1 MSHIDIDFPSLYL
14 VIGLLV
20 LAALA
25 VMAWRNI
32 SLAPKKGQQAAL
44 EALRFTAALLAF
56 LSLADPVRVTV
67 IEKTAHPVIL
77 VLKDTSRSMNTE
89 DVQIDAKVLSRA
101 GAAESLLSPAALKAL
116 GAKHEVIVED
126 FGSGNSRGT
135 DLASALASGLK
146 RHGSSAGGKEDL
158 RAILLISD
166 GDWNLGNDPSVTA
179 MTARTQGVPVFT
191 VPCGA
196 EKFQPDIIL
205 ERVEAP
211 GFGLVNEKI
220 QIPFR
225 VRNVSGREYR
235 GRVNLRSRQ
244 GVSLSRD
251 LVLANGESAT
261 ENFIW
266 QPGFEGRFNFT
277 LEVTG
282 IPGEFRTD
290 NNSSEFSV
298 PVRRELIRVLVVEST
313 PRWEYRFLRNALMR
327 DPGVQVSTLL
337 LHQQGM
343 KIGGGPGY
351 LGSFPSTREEL
362 SKYDVVFLGDV
373 GAGAGGLGDEQI
385 QSLRGLI
392 EKLGSGLV
400 LIPGLTGSQASLE
413 KTPLGDIMPIVYD
426 EKRPGGNA
434 YSTPSMLRLSPIGEG
449 HLLTYLADSGSN
461 TSLWKS
467 LPGFHWSAAV
477 SKAKLGSQVLAVHAS
492 DKTPLLVTR
501 PAGNGQVLFLGTDS
515 AWRWRRGV
523 EDLYHYRFWGQVVRW
538 MASRRHSSASENCR
552 LFMSPERPSQGDQVD
567 VQATLFGPG
576 GVPLTGAETQ
586 LRILPPSGAEQTQ
599 QMHESDGGWGV
610 YRTQFTPDQPGQ
622 WKVILSCPSKGITH
636 ESRIEVAGA
645 ELEKVG
651 VPARPAVMKEIARIS
666 GGEALAL
673 EGGAKS
679 LAKLAAM
686 PPPHPDELR
695 WRLLSQ
701 VWWGLLIIGIF
712 AAYWLLR
719 KRLGLI

>member
-1 MSHIDIDFPSLYL
+1 MSHLDIDFPGLYL
-14 VIGLLV
+14 TLGGLV
-20 LAALA
+20 LAGLA
-25 VMAWRNI
+25 VMAWRNV

-67 IEKTAHPVIL
+67 VEKNTQPVIL

-101 GAAESLLSPAALKAL
+101 AAADSLLSPEALKAL
-116 GAKHEVIVED
+116 GAKHQVVVED
-126 FGSGNSRGT
+126 FGSGDSRGT
-135 DLASALASGLK
+135 DLAGALASGLK
-146 RHGSSAGGKEDL
+146 RHGPASGGKEDL
-158 RAILLISD
+158 RAILLLSD
-166 GDWNLGNDPSVTA
+166 GDWNSGKDPSDAA
-179 MTARTQGVPVFT
+179 MAARTQGVPVFT

-196 EKFQPDIIL
+196 EKFQPDLIL

-235 GRVNLRSRQ
+235 GRATLRSRQ
-244 GVSLSRD
+244 GVNLTRD
-251 LVLANGESAT
+251 LVLADGESAS
-261 ENFIW
+261 ESFIW
-266 QPGFEGRFNFT
+266 QPGFEGRFNFA
-277 LEVTG
+277 LEISG
-282 IPGEFRTD
+282 IPGEFRAD
-290 NNSSEFSV
+290 NNRSEFSV
-298 PVRRELIRVLVVEST
+298 PVRRELIKVLVVEST

-343 KIGGGPGY
+343 KVGGGPGY
-351 LGSFPSTREEL
+351 LGSFPRTRDEL
-362 SKYDVVFLGDV
+362 SQYDVVFLGDV

-385 QSLRGLI
+385 QSLRGLV

-400 LIPGLTGSQASLE
+400 LIPGLSGSQASLE
-413 KTPLGDIMPIVYD
+413 KTALGDIMPIVYD
-426 EKRPGGNA
+426 SKRPGGNA
-434 YSTPSMLRLSPIGEG
+434 YSTPSMLRLSALGEE
-449 HLLTYLADSGSN
+449 HLLTYLADTGSN
-461 TSLWKS
+461 NSLWKS

-477 SKAKLGSQVLAVHAS
+477 DRAKLGSQILASHAS

-538 MASRRHSSASENCR
+538 MASRRHSSSSEHCR
-552 LFMSPERPSQGDQVD
+552 LFLSPERPAQGDQVD
-567 VQATLFGPG
+567 VQATLFFGG
-576 GVPLTGAETQ
+576 GVPCSGAETQ
-586 LRILPPSGAEQTQ
+586 LRVIPPAGPEISQ
-599 QMHESDGGWGV
+599 QMQEGEGGWGV

-622 WKVILSCPSKGITH
+622 WKVILTCPSNNITH
-636 ESRIEVAGA
+636 ELRFDVAGA
-645 ELEKVG
+645 ELEKIG
-651 VPARPAVMKEIARIS
+651 VPARPSVMKEISRIS
-666 GGEALAL
+666 GGETLFL
-673 EGGAKS
+673 EGGAKT

-686 PPPHPDELR
+686 PPPQPEELR
-695 WRLLSQ
+695 WRLLNQ
-701 VWWGLLIIGIF
+701 IWWGLLIVGIF

-719 KRLGLI
+719 KRFGLI